1 MLDVMMDELK
11 TATRDFYHLTGIKI
25 VLYDKTRRH
34 LYSYPES
41 MCDFCQTVRTNDTL
55 KQRCLM
61 FDNIGFDTCERTRL
75 PYIYQ
80 CHMGLLEAITP
91 ICEGEEIIGYM
102 MMGQVLRDGE
112 HAAVGRAMQAAVTE
126 LGMDAER
133 FEKDLKKM
141 ESLSD
146 ATVRSALHI
155 MSMCVCYLYTNQI
168 IKSRSEEL
176 SDRLRRYIDLHYTE
190 PLTVS
195 SLCRMLYISKSKLY
209 QISLDAFGMGVSD
222 YIRRLRMERAKQLL
236 RDGELPVWQI
246 AEQVGVHDANYFIRA
261 FKADVGTTPRAYRS
275 KCNKK

>member
-11 TATRDFYHLTGIKI
+11 TATRDFYNLTGIKI
-25 VLYDKTRRH
+25 VLYDKTRRY

-41 MCDFCQTVRTNDTL
+41 MCDFCKTVRTNDTL
-55 KQRCLM
+55 RQRCLL
-61 FDNIGFDTCERTRL
+61 FDNIGFDTCERTRM
-75 PYIYQ
+75 PHIYQ

-91 ICEGEEIIGYM
+91 ICEGDEIIGYM
-102 MMGQVLRDGE
+102 MMGQVLREGE
-112 HAAVGRAMQAAVTE
+112 HEAVQCAIRAAVAE
-126 LGMDAER
+126 FDMDAER

-146 ATVRSALHI
+146 STVRSALHI

-190 PLTVS
+190 PLTVP

-209 QISLDAFGMGVSD
+209 QISRDAFGMGVSD

-236 RDGELPVWQI
+236 QDGKLPIWQI
-246 AEQVGVHDANYFIRA
+246 AEQVGIHDANYFIRA
-261 FKADVGTTPRAYRS
+261 FKADVGTTPLSYRMQY
-275 KCNKK
+275 NKK